1 MLMLTIY
8 QFCISSFNVK
18 LSDKNICLIGKIS
31 AVPDRD
37 PGGDAA
43 DLGVPGGGAHRGQP
57 PDRVP
62 LLHHLHASR

>member
-1 MLMLTIY
+1 MLMST
-8 QFCISSFNVK
+8 FHK
-18 LSDKNICLIGKIS
+18 LNLILYKICDKNICLIGKIF

-62 LLHHLHASR
+62 LLHHLHARR